1 MILRVHRAT
10 PFTDARSLMT
20 ARSRLD
26 EMLKHTERVSIN
38 SRAISSPCMLLASV
52 WARTKRCCTFQS
64 LSMKRSTTTRISPR
78 HVVPSKMT
86 DTHFRSI
93 SCLSRICSS
102 SRTKGIRLA
111 RWLLSVSLGPF
122 LSRSCLKQDSLL
134 RGMQSSKDA
143 HSIHLLFNWQGFSL

>member
-1 MILRVHRAT
+1 MILRVRRAT

-26 EMLKHTERVSIN
+26 EMLKRTERVSIN
-38 SRAISSPCMLLASV
+38 SCAISSPCMLLASV
-52 WARTKRCCTFQS
+52 WARTKRCCMFQS

-78 HVVPSKMT
+78 RVVPSKMT

-93 SCLSRICSS
+93 SCLSRLCSS

-122 LSRSCLKQDSLL
+122 LSRRCLKQDSFKK
-134 RGMQSSKDA
+134 SSKDA